1 MMNAEPNQY
10 PMSVLDKADSGHYL
24 ESGEFDPP
32 TRKRRGNYEI
42 GCEEMAEFES
52 GLQAD

>member
-1 MMNAEPNQY
+1 MMNPESNKY
-10 PMSVLDKADSGHYL
+10 LLVVLDKADSDHYL

-32 TRKRRGNYEI
+32 TRIRRGNYEI

-52 GLQAD
+52 GLQPD